1 LKLPVFVSSDG
12 SGQRCGLVH
21 GLLSSGRIRVR
32 NGFVTSGFRRPWFG
46 PLPFAVGLFALFLF
60 AFLAAVYLTVEAED
74 EALRD
79 DFRRR
84 ALGAAGAVGVLALK
98 ARNSV
103 VKSSRLR
110 QKTKS
115 LGFLW

>member
-1 LKLPVFVSSDG
+1 M
-12 SGQRCGLVH
+12 
-21 GLLSSGRIRVR
+21 R

-79 DFRRR
+79 DFAGGLWVRRCSGGT
-84 ALGAAGAVGVLALK
+84 GAEGPEQRRK
-98 ARNSV
+98 V
-103 VKSSRLR
+103 V
-110 QKTKS
+110 
-115 LGFLW
+115 